1 MSAGHHRVDGLA
13 AAVDDRRVF
22 QVEHNPQAPHS
33 SDLRIAAI
41 AEIETE

>member
-1 MSAGHHRVDGLA
+1 MLAGHYRVDGLA

-33 SDLRIAAI
+33 ADSRDAAI
-41 AEIETE
+41 AQIETE